1 MPVAGKTGTSSFNWN
16 RWFCGTTPYYTA
28 AVWTGYDMPE
38 QMYFYGNP
46 AAQIWRSVMSAVHEG
61 LEWKSFPSPTY
72 VGGDTMIFGDLSSP
86 SPSPTPSEEP
96 QESAEPG
103 GDIEPTE
110 PVEPAE
116 STPPDDDGGNASTED
131 DDPGYY
137 FEE

>member
-1 MPVAGKTGTSSFNWN
+1 
-16 RWFCGTTPYYTA
+16 
-28 AVWTGYDMPE
+28 TGYDMPE

-46 AAQIWRSVMSAVHEG
+46 AAQIWRSVMAPIHEG

-116 STPPDDDGGNASTED
+116 STPPGGDESDPSTED
-131 DDPGYY
+131 D
-137 FEE
+137 